1 MNNQPQQSIGIVE
14 HNERQHRETTLAER
28 ILWERLRDNRIGFR
42 FRRYRLTGA
51 PVPDIVCPE
60 GKLVIEVLGPHHQ
73 SGSPEEIR
81 RRELLLSRGY
91 HLLQF
96 TDREVL
102 MQRTK
107 VFSRILDVLM

>member
-1 MNNQPQQSIGIVE
+1 MIE
-14 HNERQHRETTLAER
+14 LKDHERRETTLAER

-91 HLLQF
+91 HLLQV

-102 MQRTK
+102 MRRTE
-107 VFSRILDVLM
+107 VFNRILDALT